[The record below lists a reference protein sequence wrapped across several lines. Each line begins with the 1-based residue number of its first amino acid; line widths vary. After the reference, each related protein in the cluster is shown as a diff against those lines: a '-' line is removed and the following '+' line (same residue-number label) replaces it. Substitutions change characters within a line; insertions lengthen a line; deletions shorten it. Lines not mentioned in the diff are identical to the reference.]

1 MAAKRAAKQAK
12 KLAAAQPQWAIDR
25 VYKSAAV
32 LETLREAGDDE
43 TATRPIE
50 HTAIFKT
57 EPAAYGF
64 AKALYAAGGY
74 NDIKTGPADAAGV
87 VIVEFNEPSTTASKE
102 IFDKT
107 VIAEGRVR
115 EAGGEYDGWSAV
127 LVAKAV

>member
-43 TATRPIE
+43 TAVRPIE
-50 HTAIFKT
+50 HMAIFKT
-57 EPAAYGF
+57 EFTAQAF
-64 AKALYAAGGY
+64 VKALGVVGGY
-74 NDIKTGPADAAGV
+74 DGIETGSADEGGNV
-87 VIVEFNEPSTTASKE
+87 TVKFNEPSTTASKD

-115 EAGGEYDGWSAV
+115 EAGGEYDGWVTVVVSV
-127 LVAKAV
+127 